1 MDEEK
6 ESEFT
11 VTKIKGSK
19 TSSQKLYYP
28 PSERGESKRASR
40 KSHQSSKRTQ
50 EHPQQHHQRQ
60 GQACEHCTH
69 CQQSSWNSS
78 RRGGRRNRKRYNR
91 SNTPRDLSDP
101 RNQPKTW
108 KKGPRNQ
115 NQNYRYHHAQQP
127 GWQHYESASSRGE
140 QQVSQKGGKYTQR
153 GEGYVYRA
161 KTPHAEQSINSAPT
175 HQAAHHQTQ
184 RALASNAPP
193 GKPKK

>member
-101 RNQPKTW
+101 RNQPKVW
-108 KKGPRNQ
+108 HQGPRDQHSHKGNQ
-115 NQNYRYHHAQQP
+115 HLNQQP
-127 GWQHYESASSRGE
+127 RDHHQG
-140 QQVSQKGGKYTQR
+140 SQKSGNVKEHRSENHNQQQKKDKLI
-153 GEGYVYRA
+153 YRA
-161 KTPHAEQSINSAPT
+161 KTPAGDQSKSIKSAPT
-175 HQAAHHQTQ
+175 
-184 RALASNAPP
+184 
-193 GKPKK
+193 